1 MNSSGDPVRGR
12 LRLIEDGAHSG
23 VFNMSADELLFQ
35 RQIDCR
41 SADALIRF
49 YRFSEPTTTV
59 GYGAWRLARRL
70 CGGLARNQ
78 VSSDV
83 PVIRRATGGGIVRH
97 ETDFIYSL
105 VVPIAARPALA
116 SVQESYFLIHR
127 AFQQALKSL
136 GLESEL
142 YDEPHTSQLS
152 PNFNG
157 QSSKRSEEG
166 SPNFNGQSSKRSE
179 EGSPNFNGQ
188 SSKRSEEGSPYCFDT
203 PVRYDVMLCGEKI
216 AGAGQRRSRGY
227 LLQQGSIAWRS
238 LTERVPMLSESAF
251 TMRFALS
258 LADALGF
265 EITMGTYCTEV

>member
-166 SPNFNGQSSKRSE
+166 SP
-179 EGSPNFNGQ
+179 
-188 SSKRSEEGSPYCFDT
+188 YCFDT